1 MRQQREWG
9 NGPAAALIAFGVS
22 VPQSGLTAAAAMHPH
37 AGAVGDDANRK
48 TRNWKLIVDP
58 LLQKGG
64 QKVYRTEGLVAGV

>member
-1 MRQQREWG
+1 MGVGKRSRSG
-9 NGPAAALIAFGVS
+9 SDRIRCIGVS
-22 VPQSGLTAAAAMHPH
+22 VPQSGLTAAADMHPH
-37 AGAVGDDANRK
+37 AGAVGDDVNRK